1 MGTITSRQLQEITKP
16 HRHGTYGSGN
26 QPGINMWKEELG
38 IIVEAASI
46 NADSLYKGKKK
57 IPQTNENN
65 TKQQF

>member
-1 MGTITSRQLQEITKP
+1 MVVEINQEST
-16 HRHGTYGSGN
+16 
-26 QPGINMWKEELG
+26 WKEELG